1 MNRFHR
7 WFCRTSFWKK
17 ALSDE
22 IIPWAL
28 KDVGLGDDVLEV
40 GPGPGMTTDILR
52 ERLPRLTSIE
62 IDPRLAG
69 YVKAIFQAG
78 GERSDSYKTPRG
90 YPVEII
96 LRQNPYAIKAG
107 QTLEVLCLKDGQPF
121 VNQFVSAGRELNGR
135 EVTLPSVRCDNNG
148 IARITLKGAGKWY
161 VKFIQMAKV
170 DDPQLNYESKWAT
183 LTFEVK

>member
-7 WFCRTSFWKK
+7 WFCRTGFWKK

-69 YVKAIFQAG
+69 VTASTSR
-78 GERSDSYKTPRG
+78 RSFRPAVSGATVTRRRWVIP
-90 YPVEII
+90 
-96 LRQNPYAIKAG
+96 LR
-107 QTLEVLCLKDGQPF
+107 
-121 VNQFVSAGRELNGR
+121 SSR
-135 EVTLPSVRCDNNG
+135 
-148 IARITLKGAGKWY
+148 ARI
-161 VKFIQMAKV
+161 
-170 DDPQLNYESKWAT
+170 
-183 LTFEVK
+183 LTR